1 MANYEHIFL
10 HTDISLADLARQIGQ
25 AVQGEVGHSPQGD
38 FSVVRPGRLR
48 GHVGGSLET
57 NFYGPPPDPE
67 PDEFSVLD
75 GYEVVFHIR
84 TFTTNRTEEE
94 QVSEARWLFD
104 DIIAHLPYQVLLT
117 HGMSILVAAWSPTLG
132 LTEFPPRTFVELE
145 HRELWAPYDLPVFD
159 PRSQVGRRDEPG
171 TALT

>member
-1 MANYEHIFL
+1 MANYEYIFF
-10 HTDISLADLARQIGQ
+10 HTDVPLDELTQQIGD
-25 AVQGEVGHSPQGD
+25 AVQGDAGRDTQGHYC
-38 FSVVRPGRLR
+38 VVRPGRSR

-57 NFYGPPPDPE
+57 NVYGPPPDPQ

-94 QVSEARWLFD
+94 QVAEARWLFD

-132 LTEFPPRTFVELE
+132 LTEFPPKTFVEPE
-145 HRELWAPYDLPVFD
+145 HRDLWAAYDLPTFN
-159 PRSQVGRRDEPG
+159 PR
-171 TALT
+171 A